1 MAKIITEIASDDG
14 VKRVSIKV
22 TRSMQDADGN
32 SVDVVD
38 YVTENLCDEA
48 ISEAESVKA
57 SLESQLAEVNQEI
70 TDLTAIRDAE

>member
-1 MAKIITEIASDDG
+1 MGKIITELANDDG

-38 YVTENLCDEA
+38 YVMENLCDEA

-57 SLESQLAEVNQEI
+57 SLEAQLTEVNQEI
-70 TDLTAIRDAE
+70 ADLTAIRDAE

>member
-1 MAKIITEIASDDG
+1 MAKIISELPNDDG
-14 VKRVSIKV
+14 IKRVSIKV

-38 YVTENLCDEA
+38 YVMENLCDEA

-57 SLESQLAEVNQEI
+57 SLEAKLTEVNQEI
-70 TDLTAIRDAE
+70 TDLIAIRDAE